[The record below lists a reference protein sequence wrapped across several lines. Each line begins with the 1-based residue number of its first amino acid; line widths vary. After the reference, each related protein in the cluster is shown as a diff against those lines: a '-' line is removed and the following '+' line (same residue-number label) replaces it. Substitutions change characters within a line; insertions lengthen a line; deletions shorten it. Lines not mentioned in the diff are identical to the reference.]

1 MQAVTKKRLIISL
14 IAIASV
20 IVFVGVFLGVYALAV
35 AFCGETTLKRNPCRA
50 IG

>member
-20 IVFVGVFLGVYALAV
+20 IVFVGVFLGVYALCM
-35 AFCGETTLKRNPCRA
+35 FCGETTLKRNPCHA